1 MYATQQRRQRR
12 RMNPRR
18 LDDML
23 AYVAAFAILTLCSA
37 LIALLLAEWVVG
49 CGEIAY
55 YPDGT
60 WKTIDCIVLPHEERS
75 GTWK

>member
-1 MYATQQRRQRR
+1 MYATQQRRRR

-60 WKTIDCIVLPHEERS
+60 WKTIDCIVLPQEERS